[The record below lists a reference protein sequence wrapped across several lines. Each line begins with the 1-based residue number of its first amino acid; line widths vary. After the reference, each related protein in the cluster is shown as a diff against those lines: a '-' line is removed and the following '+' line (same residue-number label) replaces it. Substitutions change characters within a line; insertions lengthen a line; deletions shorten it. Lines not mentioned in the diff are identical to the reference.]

1 MFGYDSKNQNNRFLF
16 TSLERSLTIFFK
28 KKRFLNINT
37 SSNRFWNSDHFLVGF
52 YFWIHIYFGED
63 AAAIVARLYFF
74 FSAVLELRCGIAGF
88 FYHFVVIVF

>member
-1 MFGYDSKNQNNRFLF
+1 M
-16 TSLERSLTIFFK
+16 SLERSLTNFL
-28 KKRFLNINT
+28 KKRFPNINT